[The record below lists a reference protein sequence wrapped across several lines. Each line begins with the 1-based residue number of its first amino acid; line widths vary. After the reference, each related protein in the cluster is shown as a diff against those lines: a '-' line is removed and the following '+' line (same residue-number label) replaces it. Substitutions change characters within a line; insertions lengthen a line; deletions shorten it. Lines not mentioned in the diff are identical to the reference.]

1 MYLCTAYFVFI
12 NIPVLHLHLSVV
24 HLGSIKSILIESY
37 FKSEASDRA
46 RWVYILTQCLVREC
60 FVYIF
65 ILFYTC
71 VCIPSLCFSSQNMLF
86 CDNGNVQKPKYGL
99 TLHELEL

>member
-46 RWVYILTQCLVREC
+46 RWVYIYIDI

-65 ILFYTC
+65 ILFTYM
-71 VCIPSLCFSSQNMLF
+71 CIPSLCFSSQNMLF
-86 CDNGNVQKPKYGL
+86 CDTGNVQKPKYGL

>member
-46 RWVYILTQCLVREC
+46 WMGLYFDPVPRSRMLCLHFHSVL
-60 FVYIF
+60 YM
-65 ILFYTC
+65 
-71 VCIPSLCFSSQNMLF
+71 CIPSLCFSSQNMLF

>member
-12 NIPVLHLHLSVV
+12 KIPVLHLHLSVV
-24 HLGSIKSILIESY
+24 RLGSITSILIESY

-46 RWVYILTQCLVREC
+46 RWVYILTQCLAREC
-60 FVYIF
+60 FCLHFHSVLYM
-65 ILFYTC
+65 
-71 VCIPSLCFSSQNMLF
+71 CIPSLCFSSQNMLF